1 MVVLHPPK
9 QSHKCSKHYD
19 QKQIQQSKGG
29 GNFPKH
35 LKFDEKLL
43 GQFVEELEE
52 VVLML
57 WFSFVLGLNLIS
69 FLFGYDNEFE
79 TKENEI

>member
-1 MVVLHPPK
+1 MIRNK
-9 QSHKCSKHYD
+9 YNN
-19 QKQIQQSKGG
+19 QKREGIFQ
-29 GNFPKH
+29 NT
-35 LKFDEKLL
+35 KFDEKLL